1 MGMHNS
7 EMINEYCA
15 LSPVLRPLLFSIKEW
30 AKPLG
35 LNTPSGGLGV
45 SVSFSSYALA
55 LMTIAFLQVR
65 PLMLYSLLVLIRRS
79 PGAGASFR
87 TCRTVC
93 RRWSRRTVRHW
104 CGHGSRIADGM
115 CDLTGVRLH
124 PRSPTPMCRRC
135 YTTGSG
141 AQSARIVRGLSDLS
155 TGIGKHFH
163 MTRKP
168 RRSATEACSSV
179 RRRFSRRCPRER
191 CVYSLVC
198 ALIAG

>member
-1 MGMHNS
+1 MKFKDARTGLDCDLNVNDRMGMHNS

-79 PGAGASFR
+79 PGAG
-87 TCRTVC
+87 
-93 RRWSRRTVRHW
+93 
-104 CGHGSRIADGM
+104 
-115 CDLTGVRLH
+115 H
-124 PRSPTPMCRRC
+124 PSEPAGRFVAA
-135 YTTGSG
+135 G
-141 AQSARIVRGLSDLS
+141 AGGQ
-155 TGIGKHFH
+155 
-163 MTRKP
+163 
-168 RRSATEACSSV
+168 
-179 RRRFSRRCPRER
+179 
-191 CVYSLVC
+191 
-198 ALIAG
+198 

>member
-1 MGMHNS
+1 MGEAARIEH
-7 EMINEYCA
+7 A
-15 LSPVLRPLLFSIKEW
+15 LRWPGR
-30 AKPLG
+30 
-35 LNTPSGGLGV
+35 LGV
-45 SVSFSSYALA
+45 VQQLRTCADDDC
-55 LMTIAFLQVR
+55 I
-65 PLMLYSLLVLIRRS
+65 P
-79 PGAGASFR
+79 PGASAHAVLFACTYTQIARSGASFR

-141 AQSARIVRGLSDLS
+141 ALSARIVCCLSDLS

-179 RRRFSRRCPRER
+179 RRRFSRRVSTRKVCLFTRLCSHRGVNQTVAATRPRGCR
-191 CVYSLVC
+191 GPVHYIKGKSSC
-198 ALIAG
+198 